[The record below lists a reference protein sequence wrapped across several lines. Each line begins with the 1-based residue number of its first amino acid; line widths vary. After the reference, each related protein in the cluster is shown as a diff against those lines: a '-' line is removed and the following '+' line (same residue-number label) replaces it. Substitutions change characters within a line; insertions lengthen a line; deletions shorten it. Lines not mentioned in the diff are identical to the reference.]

1 MMIFLIIINDILVI
15 NIKFIIMRGRDAC
28 AKGEM
33 CRQRGEGTSNHTT
46 KEGGVTPEGRE
57 LQTTSSERGG
67 ELELRCQI
75 GGVDSTCT
83 TGERRFPPGEKIDIT
98 LIAKYCDYF

>member
-75 GGVDSTCT
+75 GGGGLDLHH
-83 TGERRFPPGEKIDIT
+83 R
-98 LIAKYCDYF
+98 